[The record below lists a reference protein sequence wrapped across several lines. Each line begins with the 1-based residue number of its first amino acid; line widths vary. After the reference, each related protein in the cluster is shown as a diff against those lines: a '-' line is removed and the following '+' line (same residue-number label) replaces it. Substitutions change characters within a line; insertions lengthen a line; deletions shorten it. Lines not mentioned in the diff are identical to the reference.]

1 MNNDLKVSLE
11 NIIPLTY
18 ARDHFSSIV
27 AEVQRDKL
35 YILTKG
41 GKPAIALIDVRY
53 LEQITAGVFNK
64 AKIEKDIEKIPEQV
78 GKPKMLEHEQEIKDE
93 KLEIKDAKTEPTKP
107 FDKPQGK
114 PAGFAAPRPTS
125 GQAPQ
130 PKIEPKPQ
138 SKADR
143 PLADTPPPAGFAAP
157 QPKAPAPI
165 SPPKPLDSAQGKPA
179 PISPL
184 PQKEEFD
191 LNKYLPK
198 DNPPDLSKKTIPI
211 SEKPAPN
218 LPPPSGPAAN
228 KPLAFPTNEIK
239 KPENATPTIDVNFN
253 QDAITDKQE
262 KVSDNKGLSPD
273 DKVQP
278 AQYAGEN
285 PEEPEEMAID

>member
-64 AKIEKDIEKIPEQV
+64 AEIEKDIQKIPEQV
-78 GKPKMLEHEQEIKDE
+78 GKPKMLEHEQEIKD
-93 KLEIKDAKTEPTKP
+93 AKTEPNKP

-114 PAGFAAPRPTS
+114 PAGYAAPQPTIEPPKTEPKPTMPPAGFAAPRPSS
-125 GQAPQ
+125 GQ
-130 PKIEPKPQ
+130 
-138 SKADR
+138 
-143 PLADTPPPAGFAAP
+143 AP

-165 SPPKPLDSAQGKPA
+165 SPPK
-179 PISPL
+179 
-184 PQKEEFD
+184 KEEFD
-191 LNKYLPK
+191 LNKDLPK
-198 DNPPDLSKKTIPI
+198 DNPPDLSKKTIPVT
-211 SEKPAPN
+211 EKQPDT
-218 LPPPSGPAAN
+218 AN
-228 KPLAFPTNEIK
+228 KPLAFPENEIK
-239 KPENATPTIDVNFN
+239 KPSPTSNPTPDGSATPTIDVNFN
-253 QDAITDKQE
+253 QDAITDKRE
-262 KVSDNKGLSPD
+262 KVSDNKSLSPD
-273 DKVQP
+273 DRVQP